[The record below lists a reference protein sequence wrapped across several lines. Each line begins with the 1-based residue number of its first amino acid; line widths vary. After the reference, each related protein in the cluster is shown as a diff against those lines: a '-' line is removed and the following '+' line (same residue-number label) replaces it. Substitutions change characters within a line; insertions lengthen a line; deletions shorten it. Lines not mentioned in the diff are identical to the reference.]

1 MISQIDLSFFK
12 CFEALSLPLAPLTLL
27 TGANSSGKSSVL
39 QSLVLLNQTMR
50 EHEWSKRL
58 LINGNL
64 LKLGTVL
71 DVVDKVHGRFEFSI
85 SVTVNGSHCS
95 WTFIGNRTDI
105 SFSIER
111 IKIGNA
117 LIEKPSELHYLLP
130 LNNKD
135 IDNKDVE
142 FISDC
147 LPKLTYITA
156 ERIGPREFYPLEDQ
170 LEHPVVGRSGEY
182 SVSLLF
188 LKKDDHVL
196 QQLEIEN
203 IPPTLLHQ
211 VEARMQ
217 QFFPGCRLSIEQV
230 PRINAVTIGF
240 RTSEDTDFH
249 RPINVGFGFSQVL
262 PIVVA
267 ALSAK
272 KDDVLLIENPEV
284 HLHPAGQALMGDFL
298 AQIAQSGVQV
308 ILETHSDH
316 ILNGVRRA
324 VKSQRIGNENVALH
338 FFSPRGSKQSQVIS
352 PQIDSTGNIDYW
364 PDGFFD
370 QFDKDTNYF
379 AGWGD

>member
-85 SVTVNGSHCS
+85 SVTVNGSYCS

-111 IKIGNA
+111 IKIGNT

-142 FISDC
+142 FISSC

-196 QQLEIEN
+196 QQLEIKN

-338 FFSPRGSKQSQVIS
+338 FFSPRGSEQSQVIS